1 MERVGSA
8 IAHPAFCLI
17 QNHVKT
23 RVAGSTLVGAKLMG
37 HGYNF
42 EQLKAEM
49 IARSHD
55 KEWQQAKLEWDLYD
69 VFRVA
74 EEQVCL
80 CGHQPIFQICTL
92 HNHLTQKKAE
102 VGNVCVERF
111 LGMRSRRI
119 FSALK
124 RIRGDLK
131 RSLNKEAIEMFQ
143 KLKVIAYAD
152 AEEYLSFYRKRK
164 HVTPEQL
171 ALKQE
176 INEAVLGYVDRRA
189 AQSAA
194 AFKALGGRP
203 ATKGAPPA
211 TDY

>member
-1 MERVGSA
+1 
-8 IAHPAFCLI
+8 
-17 QNHVKT
+17 
-23 RVAGSTLVGAKLMG
+23 MG

-49 IARSHD
+49 IARSQD
-55 KEWQQAKLEWDLYD
+55 KDWQQAKLEWDLEL
-69 VFRVA
+69 VFQVGDP
-74 EEQVCL
+74 QVCL
-80 CGHQPIFQICTL
+80 CGHQPILQICTL
-92 HNHLTQKKAE
+92 RNHLTNKRAE

-124 RIRGDLK
+124 RIRADLK

-143 KLKVIAYAD
+143 KLKVISYGD
-152 AEEYLSFYRKRK
+152 AEEYLTFYRKRK
-164 HVTPEQL
+164 WVTEEQW

-176 INEAVLGYVDRRA
+176 VNQAVLDYVDKRA
-189 AQSAA
+189 AQSAE
-194 AFKALGGRP
+194 AFKKLGGRP

-211 TDY
+211 TDF